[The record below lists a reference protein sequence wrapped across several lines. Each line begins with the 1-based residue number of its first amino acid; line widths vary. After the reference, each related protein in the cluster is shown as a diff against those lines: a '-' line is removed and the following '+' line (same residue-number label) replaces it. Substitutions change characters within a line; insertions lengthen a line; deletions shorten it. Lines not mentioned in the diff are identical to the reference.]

1 MSGLIKWIGTQFI
14 RSGFLFPEE
23 KVERLSEL
31 IHLKELLKMLEINC
45 VLDVGAN
52 HGQYV
57 EDLRAVGYTRKIISF
72 EPVEKEFMK
81 MFDKFSSDPHWEGH
95 QIALGSEEKIMTI
108 HLYKESVLNS
118 FLDSVDANKGTV
130 TQQVPMKRL
139 DDIFSSLLGGIES
152 PRVFLKMDTQGF
164 DLEVFK
170 GSSRCL
176 ETGLIVG
183 LQSEIS
189 IQPMYKDMPHYLET
203 LQLYETAGFELF
215 NLSAVTR
222 GDDDNELIEMNCF
235 MRRK

>member
-1 MSGLIKWIGTQFI
+1 
-14 RSGFLFPEE
+14 
-23 KVERLSEL
+23 
-31 IHLKELLKMLEINC
+31 
-45 VLDVGAN
+45 
-52 HGQYV
+52 
-57 EDLRAVGYTRKIISF
+57 
-72 EPVEKEFMK
+72 
-81 MFDKFSSDPHWEGH
+81 
-95 QIALGSEEKIMTI
+95 
-108 HLYKESVLNS
+108 
-118 FLDSVDANKGTV
+118 
-130 TQQVPMKRL
+130 
-139 DDIFSSLLGGIES
+139 
-152 PRVFLKMDTQGF
+152 MDTQGF